1 MSGCPLCGVGPED
14 KCAADCPSRNGP
26 APIAGRVAELE
37 AALADARAERDAL
50 AVQLRRRGL
59 SYRQVA
65 LIVGIT
71 HTAVRSLET
80 GRS

>member
-1 MSGCPLCGVGPED
+1 MGGCPLCGVEPED
-14 KCAADCPSRNGP
+14 ECSADCPSRNGL

-37 AALADARAERDAL
+37 TALAEARAERDVL
-50 AVQLRRRGL
+50 AVQLRQRGL

-65 LIVGIT
+65 SIVGIT

-80 GRS
+80 GR